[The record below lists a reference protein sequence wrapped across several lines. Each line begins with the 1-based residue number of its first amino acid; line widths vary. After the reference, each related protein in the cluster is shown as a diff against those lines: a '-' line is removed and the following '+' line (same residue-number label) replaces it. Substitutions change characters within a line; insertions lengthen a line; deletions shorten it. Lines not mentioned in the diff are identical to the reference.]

1 MWYGN
6 DMRTVDTVFIA
17 GAFKPAGGAEHT
29 LVAPATESVH
39 CSVRDADLADVDEA
53 VSAARRAASAWAQM
67 IPEKRGAFV
76 ASIGL
81 ILAERSEELARSFA
95 IEIGT
100 PLADARSL
108 QVALALRVFAQA
120 PALASAA
127 AAEELIGS
135 TRVRRVPI
143 GVAACITPWN
153 YPLYQIATK
162 IVPALVAGAT
172 VVLKPSEI
180 APLSVQ
186 ALAVAAQ
193 RTGLPPGVLNIVFGG
208 AEIGRHLVTHPGID
222 VVSFTGSTMTGR
234 QVAALAGDGLKKV
247 SLELGGKSAGIALP
261 DADLAQAVHQTL
273 AKCYQNA
280 GQTCA
285 ALTRLLVPRKQ
296 LGAAIGLAASE
307 ALIYRVGDPFESSTR
322 LGPVASAGQWD
333 KVTTLIQRG
342 VAAGAELVCGGAE
355 RPREFQRG
363 YYVAPTV
370 MVTEQPTLE
379 IAQTEIFGPV
389 LTIIPYEDEIEAISI
404 ANGTPYSL
412 AAAVWASDPGRAEG
426 IASQL
431 RAGSVSINGAR
442 TNPDAPFGGFGASGF
457 GRERGRYGLD
467 TYSTTQALH
476 E

>member
-1 MWYGN
+1 
-6 DMRTVDTVFIA
+6 MRTVDTVFIA

-76 ASIGL
+76 ASMGL
-81 ILAERSEELARSFA
+81 ILAEQSEELARSFA

-143 GVAACITPWN
+143 GVAACITPWH

-193 RTGLPPGVLNIVFGG
+193 RAGLPPGVLNIAFGG
-208 AEIGRHLVTHPGID
+208 AHIGRHPVT
-222 VVSFTGSTMTGR
+222 
-234 QVAALAGDGLKKV
+234 
-247 SLELGGKSAGIALP
+247 
-261 DADLAQAVHQTL
+261 
-273 AKCYQNA
+273 
-280 GQTCA
+280 
-285 ALTRLLVPRKQ
+285 
-296 LGAAIGLAASE
+296 
-307 ALIYRVGDPFESSTR
+307 
-322 LGPVASAGQWD
+322 
-333 KVTTLIQRG
+333 
-342 VAAGAELVCGGAE
+342 
-355 RPREFQRG
+355 
-363 YYVAPTV
+363 
-370 MVTEQPTLE
+370 
-379 IAQTEIFGPV
+379 
-389 LTIIPYEDEIEAISI
+389 
-404 ANGTPYSL
+404 
-412 AAAVWASDPGRAEG
+412 
-426 IASQL
+426 
-431 RAGSVSINGAR
+431 
-442 TNPDAPFGGFGASGF
+442 
-457 GRERGRYGLD
+457 
-467 TYSTTQALH
+467 
-476 E
+476 